1 MIFCMVT
8 YLDLVYYAVKS
19 QEIFRSQTTPT
30 GLPAISLNIFS
41 HSVKNIKIKLFFITT
56 VGDAFQP
63 HVRRFGQARD
73 TLISFYKNQV
83 YKNVRPKIVKNLRT
97 C

>member
-1 MIFCMVT
+1 MMYDDRLIILT
-8 YLDLVYYAVKS
+8 
-19 QEIFRSQTTPT
+19 
-30 GLPAISLNIFS
+30 AISLNIFS
-41 HSVKNIKIKLFFITT
+41 HSVKNIKFKLFFITT

-73 TLISFYKNQV
+73 TLVSFYKNEV
-83 YKNVRPKIVKNLRT
+83 SKNVRLKIVKNLRT